1 MDTFLPGV
9 LGDEIAC
16 LFSFVFALKLTVKGK
31 CSAYIFAKVQG
42 TIEGWKLLCWR
53 AGGQILCQMALN
65 ELIQGIQIL
74 GFDERL
80 LNLLNVGVSFGMQ
93 AN

>member
-42 TIEGWKLLCWR
+42 TIEG
-53 AGGQILCQMALN
+53 
-65 ELIQGIQIL
+65 
-74 GFDERL
+74 
-80 LNLLNVGVSFGMQ
+80 
-93 AN
+93 